1 MITLC
6 TGNVFKTSRKMH
18 WLFTWTAGAA
28 WIARGFPGRPYM
40 YFVTKVPKH
49 YSVYHLDKF
58 TLSKFVNHNL
68 MKINA
73 RENRVLVILSGSLL
87 FWPFPE
93 RLDLHLLLFWPFL
106 ERLDLLAHS
115 FYSLTR
121 SGSLQCESTCSK
133 FVERHAALCDS
144 GTQVYEIVSRDC
156 LSLPGRD
163 VGCFWC
169 IEISPHVHDSVK
181 LHFFSDRLY
190 YN

>member
-1 MITLC
+1 
-6 TGNVFKTSRKMH
+6 
-18 WLFTWTAGAA
+18 
-28 WIARGFPGRPYM
+28 
-40 YFVTKVPKH
+40 
-49 YSVYHLDKF
+49 
-58 TLSKFVNHNL
+58 

-93 RLDLHLLLFWPFL
+93 RLDLHTLLFWPFL
-106 ERLDLLAHS
+106 ERLNLLAHS

-133 FVERHAALCDS
+133 SEERHAALCDS
-144 GTQVYEIVSRDC
+144 GTQVCEIVSRDC

-181 LHFFSDRLY
+181 LHYFFSDRLY
-190 YN
+190 YNCKRKVVNLKQAIIIFLRTMRSAWQHLTWNYQPTKAGTRNINHVKHWIFWPEIPS